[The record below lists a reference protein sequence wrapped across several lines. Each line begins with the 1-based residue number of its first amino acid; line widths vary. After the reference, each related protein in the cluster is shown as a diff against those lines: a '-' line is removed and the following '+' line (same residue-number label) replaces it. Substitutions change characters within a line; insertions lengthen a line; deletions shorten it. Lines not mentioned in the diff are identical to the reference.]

1 MQRID
6 AHQHFWK
13 FDPIRDT
20 WIPDSMSFLRKDFL
34 PSQFAPLLKQNN
46 FDGCVTVQ
54 SEQAEIENVFQLENA
69 KRNDFIKGIVGWVD
83 FQAKNI
89 KEKLSYYTQF
99 EKIKGFRHILQGEV
113 QRDLMLKAEFL
124 RGMKALQEYNYTY
137 DILIYADQ
145 VKFIKE
151 FVAQFPK
158 QKFVVDHLAK
168 PYIKTKK
175 IDEWKKHIKDV
186 AKHENVS
193 CKISGF
199 LTEAD
204 MKNWKEEDFTPYFDV
219 VVESFGTDRIMFG
232 SDWPVCLGGADYK
245 TVVSITKKYFSS
257 FTKNEQNKFF
267 GINANKFY
275 NL

>member
-20 WIPDSMSFLRKDFL
+20 WIPDSMSFLRKDFM
-34 PSQFAPLLKQNN
+34 PSQFAPLLKRNA
-46 FDGCVTVQ
+46 FDGCITVQ

-99 EKIKGFRHILQGEV
+99 KKIKGFRHILQGEV

-124 RGMKALQEYNYTY
+124 RGMKALQEFDYTY

-145 VKFIKE
+145 LKFIKE

-158 QKFVVDHLAK
+158 QKFVIDHLAK
-168 PYIKTKK
+168 PYIKTKE
-175 IDEWKKHIKDV
+175 IDDWKRHIREV

-219 VVESFGTDRIMFG
+219 VVESFSTNRIMFG

-245 TVVSITKKYFSS
+245 TVVSTTKKYFSS
-257 FTKNEQNKFF
+257 FTKNEQDKFF
-267 GINANKFY
+267 GINAIKFY

>member
-1 MQRID
+1 MT
-6 AHQHFWK
+6 
-13 FDPIRDT
+13 PIS
-20 WIPDSMSFLRKDFL
+20 ISGNLI
-34 PSQFAPLLKQNN
+34 QYVIPLLKRND
-46 FDGCVTVQ
+46 FDGCITVQ

-99 EKIKGFRHILQGEV
+99 KKIKGFRHILQGEV

-124 RGMKALQEYNYTY
+124 RGMKALQEFDYTY

-145 VKFIKE
+145 LKFIKE

-158 QKFVVDHLAK
+158 QKFVIDHLAK
-168 PYIKTKK
+168 PYIKTKE
-175 IDEWKKHIKDV
+175 IDDWKRHIREV

-219 VVESFGTDRIMFG
+219 VVESFSTNRIMFG

-245 TVVSITKKYFSS
+245 TVVSTTKKYFSS
-257 FTKNEQNKFF
+257 FTKNEQDKFF
-267 GINANKFY
+267 GINAIKFY